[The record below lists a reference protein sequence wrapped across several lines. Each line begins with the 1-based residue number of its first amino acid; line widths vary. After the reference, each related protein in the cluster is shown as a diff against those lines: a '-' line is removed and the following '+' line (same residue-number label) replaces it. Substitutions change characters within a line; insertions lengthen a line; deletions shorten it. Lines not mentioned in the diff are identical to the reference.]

1 MEVPAPNGAN
11 TNAGNP
17 AGGIDPK
24 SGTALN
30 YLTDS
35 NSHSPAVSNA
45 SAAKTDKLG
54 DKEEQGGMDLD
65 AFLIHFLRNHR
76 DDNFLSVKHGNYT
89 VTSEEAI
96 GEIVDWTM
104 QYLQYM

>member
-1 MEVPAPNGAN
+1 MDAQPTN
-11 TNAGNP
+11 TTST
-17 AGGIDPK
+17 GIFGEASK
-24 SGTALN
+24 GQSSAS
-30 YLTDS
+30 TDDT
-35 NSHSPAVSNA
+35 NEN
-45 SAAKTDKLG
+45 TTC
-54 DKEEQGGMDLD
+54 GMSLD
-65 AFLIHFLRNHR
+65 DFLIHFLRNHR

>member
-1 MEVPAPNGAN
+1 MDAQRITV
-11 TNAGNP
+11 TSSAGT
-17 AGGIDPK
+17 I
-24 SGTALN
+24 SGEALE
-30 YLTDS
+30 TPIGS
-35 NSHSPAVSNA
+35 SSS
-45 SAAKTDKLG
+45 T
-54 DKEEQGGMDLD
+54 KEEKNDENVADEKNEDKMSLNE
-65 AFLIHFLRNHR
+65 FLIHFLRNHR

>member
-1 MEVPAPNGAN
+1 MDAQATN
-11 TNAGNP
+11 TTTST
-17 AGGIDPK
+17 GIFGETQD
-24 SGTALN
+24 
-30 YLTDS
+30 
-35 NSHSPAVSNA
+35 A
-45 SAAKTDKLG
+45 SKGSSSSTKDDKN
-54 DKEEQGGMDLD
+54 DDNKDAMSEGGMSLD
-65 AFLIHFLRNHR
+65 NFLIHFLRNHR

>member
-1 MEVPAPNGAN
+1 MDAPVTKVTSSTGNISGEAPETPKGSFSS
-11 TNAGNP
+11 TN
-17 AGGIDPK
+17 DEK
-24 SGTALN
+24 KDDTAAEEINEDRMSLN
-30 YLTDS
+30 
-35 NSHSPAVSNA
+35 
-45 SAAKTDKLG
+45 
-54 DKEEQGGMDLD
+54 E
-65 AFLIHFLRNHR
+65 FLIHFLRNHR

>member
-1 MEVPAPNGAN
+1 MS
-11 TNAGNP
+11 
-17 AGGIDPK
+17 D
-24 SGTALN
+24 
-30 YLTDS
+30 
-35 NSHSPAVSNA
+35 
-45 SAAKTDKLG
+45 
-54 DKEEQGGMDLD
+54 GGMSLD
-65 AFLIHFLRNHR
+65 SFLIHFLRNHR

>member
-1 MEVPAPNGAN
+1 MDAQTTTVTPTTGTISREAQETPKGSSSSTKVEKNDE
-11 TNAGNP
+11 NAADEKNE
-17 AGGIDPK
+17 
-24 SGTALN
+24 
-30 YLTDS
+30 
-35 NSHSPAVSNA
+35 
-45 SAAKTDKLG
+45 DK
-54 DKEEQGGMDLD
+54 MSLD
-65 AFLIHFLRNHR
+65 EFLIHFLRNHR

>member
-1 MEVPAPNGAN
+1 MDATAMARTAATGIMNVPSEGAKN
-11 TNAGNP
+11 T
-17 AGGIDPK
+17 
-24 SGTALN
+24 S
-30 YLTDS
+30 
-35 NSHSPAVSNA
+35 
-45 SAAKTDKLG
+45 SAAKEQQNVDTTDG
-54 DKEEQGGMDLD
+54 SSGMSLD

-89 VTSEEAI
+89 VTSEEAV

>member
-1 MEVPAPNGAN
+1 MDAHTTTVTTSTGTISGEALETPEGSSSS
-11 TNAGNP
+11 TKDEIKDENAADEKNE
-17 AGGIDPK
+17 DRM
-24 SGTALN
+24 SLN
-30 YLTDS
+30 
-35 NSHSPAVSNA
+35 
-45 SAAKTDKLG
+45 
-54 DKEEQGGMDLD
+54 E
-65 AFLIHFLRNHR
+65 FLIHFLRNHR

>member
-1 MEVPAPNGAN
+1 MDAQA
-11 TNAGNP
+11 TKTTTST
-17 AGGIDPK
+17 GIFGETQEASKGSSTKDEDSTDPM
-24 SGTALN
+24 S
-30 YLTDS
+30 D
-35 NSHSPAVSNA
+35 
-45 SAAKTDKLG
+45 
-54 DKEEQGGMDLD
+54 GGMSLD
-65 AFLIHFLRNHR
+65 SFLIHFLRNHR

>member
-1 MEVPAPNGAN
+1 MDAQATKTTTSTGIFGETQEASNGSS
-11 TNAGNP
+11 TK
-17 AGGIDPK
+17 DED
-24 SGTALN
+24 S
-30 YLTDS
+30 TDLMS
-35 NSHSPAVSNA
+35 
-45 SAAKTDKLG
+45 D
-54 DKEEQGGMDLD
+54 GGMSLD
-65 AFLIHFLRNHR
+65 SFLIHFLRNHR

>member
-1 MEVPAPNGAN
+1 MDAEPITVTSSTGTIANEALETPNGSS
-11 TNAGNP
+11 T
-17 AGGIDPK
+17 
-24 SGTALN
+24 
-30 YLTDS
+30 
-35 NSHSPAVSNA
+35 
-45 SAAKTDKLG
+45 
-54 DKEEQGGMDLD
+54 KEEKIDDKAADEASEDRMSLNE
-65 AFLIHFLRNHR
+65 FLIHFLRNHR

>member
-1 MEVPAPNGAN
+1 MEAQRTTVTSSTG
-11 TNAGNP
+11 T
-17 AGGIDPK
+17 I
-24 SGTALN
+24 SGEALE
-30 YLTDS
+30 TPIGS
-35 NSHSPAVSNA
+35 SSS
-45 SAAKTDKLG
+45 T
-54 DKEEQGGMDLD
+54 KEEKNDENAADEKNEDRMSLNE
-65 AFLIHFLRNHR
+65 FLIHFLRNHR

>member
-1 MEVPAPNGAN
+1 MDAQRITV
-11 TNAGNP
+11 TSSAGT
-17 AGGIDPK
+17 I
-24 SGTALN
+24 SGEALE
-30 YLTDS
+30 TPVGS
-35 NSHSPAVSNA
+35 SSS
-45 SAAKTDKLG
+45 T
-54 DKEEQGGMDLD
+54 KEEKNDENVADEKNEDKMSLNE
-65 AFLIHFLRNHR
+65 FLIHFLRNHR

>member
-11 TNAGNP
+11 TNTGNP

-45 SAAKTDKLG
+45 SAAKTDKLE
-54 DKEEQGGMDLD
+54 DKEEQGQEKDEME
-65 AFLIHFLRNHR
+65 NQM
-76 DDNFLSVKHGNYT
+76 
-89 VTSEEAI
+89 E
-96 GEIVDWTM
+96 GEHKNGRLEQENEIM
-104 QYLQYM
+104 KCMRLL

>member
-1 MEVPAPNGAN
+1 MDSRARITTN
-11 TNAGNP
+11 TT
-17 AGGIDPK
+17 GIIFGEGQEASKGSSSSTKDDQPDDTK
-24 SGTALN
+24 
-30 YLTDS
+30 DS
-35 NSHSPAVSNA
+35 SSEMSLE
-45 SAAKTDKLG
+45 T
-54 DKEEQGGMDLD
+54 
-65 AFLIHFLRNHR
+65 FLIHFLRNHR

>member
-1 MEVPAPNGAN
+1 MDAEATTVTSSTGTI
-11 TNAGNP
+11 TNEALET
-17 AGGIDPK
+17 PK
-24 SGTALN
+24 GSST
-30 YLTDS
+30 LT
-35 NSHSPAVSNA
+35 
-45 SAAKTDKLG
+45 
-54 DKEEQGGMDLD
+54 KEEKNDEKAADGASGDGMSLNE
-65 AFLIHFLRNHR
+65 FLIHFLRNHR